1 MADFLWQVNCASC
14 CDILLAHCPTSLNGA
29 AWDSSGNIKTSIYFA
44 EPIMYNSV
52 RVLGRARGSVAVR
65 RVLPNAVA
73 ATAR

>member
-1 MADFLWQVNCASC
+1 M
-14 CDILLAHCPTSLNGA
+14 NGA
-29 AWDSSGNIKTSIYFA
+29 AWDYSGNIKTSIYFAEPIIIYFA

-52 RVLGRARGSVAVR
+52 RVLGRVRGSVAVR